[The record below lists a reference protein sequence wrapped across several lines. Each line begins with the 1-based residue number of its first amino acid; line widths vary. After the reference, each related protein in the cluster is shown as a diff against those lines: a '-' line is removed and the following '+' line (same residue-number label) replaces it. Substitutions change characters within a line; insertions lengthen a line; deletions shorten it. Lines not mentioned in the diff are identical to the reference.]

1 MRVHREPLTDYLPL
15 TSDLPLRQALTRL
28 LLINEIA
35 AEASASIDRRR
46 VAAVLHR
53 HAQSLLDVEDAL
65 LVVREHSGNLR
76 LVIPETREVSGSDV
90 PATRLFAGGVVADA
104 LRARTTRIVRDTTR
118 VTLAPFERTLVAR
131 GAAALA
137 AAPLVGRGVVH
148 GAILFWA
155 LTPTAFDQE
164 ARRTITMV
172 VPHVANA
179 LMMASLVE
187 EVEAR
192 SLTDPLT
199 GLANRR
205 WLEQRLDEELD
216 RVRRY
221 GRPLCLALLDIDHFK
236 AVNDRFG
243 HAAGDEVLRK
253 LAALLLSERR
263 STDLVCRY
271 GGEELVLILPETW
284 PGDAVGLAERIRA
297 RTEGGI
303 LGYHADG
310 APITVSIGI
319 AGTSSE
325 RDLPSTLFAAADAA
339 LYRAKSDG
347 RNQVRLANDVVVG
360 SREHA
365 DRAHADTDASVRP
378 ATAPEAS

>member
-1 MRVHREPLTDYLPL
+1 M
-15 TSDLPLRQALTRL
+15 SDLSLRQALTRL

-65 LVVREHSGNLR
+65 LVLREPGGSLR

-90 PATRLFAGGVVADA
+90 PATRLFTGGLVAEC
-104 LRARTTRIVRDTTR
+104 LRSRITRIVRDTSR

-131 GAAALA
+131 GAQALT
-137 AAPLVGRGVVH
+137 AAPLVGRGVVY
-148 GAILFWA
+148 GALLFWA
-155 LTPTAFDQE
+155 LRSTAFDQD
-164 ARRTITMV
+164 ARRTIAMV

-187 EVEAR
+187 DVEAR
-192 SLTDPLT
+192 SLTDALT

-205 WLEQRLDEELD
+205 WLERRLDEELD

-221 GRPLCLALLDIDHFK
+221 GRPLCLAVLDIDRFK
-236 AVNDRFG
+236 AVNDRLG

-253 LAALLLSERR
+253 LAALLLGERR

-271 GGEELVLILPETW
+271 GGEELLLILPETW
-284 PGDAVGLAERIRA
+284 PGDAVMLAERIRVRA
-297 RTEGGI
+297 EAGA
-303 LGYHADG
+303 LGWHAD
-310 APITVSIGI
+310 ASPITVSIGI
-319 AGTSSE
+319 AGTSPE
-325 RDLPSTLFAAADAA
+325 RDLPSTLFAAADRA
-339 LYRAKSDG
+339 LYRAKIDG

-360 SREHA
+360 GREHTPGE
-365 DRAHADTDASVRP
+365 R
-378 ATAPEAS
+378 

>member
-1 MRVHREPLTDYLPL
+1 MPTSTIMADQPLQ
-15 TSDLPLRQALTRL
+15 QALTRL

-53 HAQSLLDVEDAL
+53 HAQMLLDVEDAL
-65 LVVREHSGNLR
+65 LVVREPSGGLR
-76 LVIPETREVSGSDV
+76 LVIPETEREVSGSDV
-90 PATRLFAGGVVADA
+90 PATRLFAGGLVAECM
-104 LRARTTRIVRDTTR
+104 RSRSTRVLRDTSSASR
-118 VTLAPFERTLVAR
+118 VPLAPFERSVVAR

-155 LTPTAFDQE
+155 RSAAVFHQE
-164 ARRTITMV
+164 ARRTIAMV
-172 VPHVANA
+172 VPHVVNA

-221 GRPLCLALLDIDHFK
+221 ERPLCLAILDLDHFK
-236 AVNDRFG
+236 LVNDRLG
-243 HAAGDEVLRK
+243 HAAGDEALRR
-253 LAALLLSERR
+253 LAALLLAERR

-271 GGEELVLILPETW
+271 GGEEMVLILPETW
-284 PGDAVGLAERIRA
+284 PGDALILAERIRA
-297 RTEGGI
+297 RAEAGA
-303 LGYHADG
+303 LGHHPDG
-310 APITVSIGI
+310 APITLSVGV
-319 AGTSSE
+319 AGTGLD

-339 LYRAKSDG
+339 LYRAKSGG
-347 RNQVRLANDVVVG
+347 RNQVHLAVDFTIEEVVPASDSG
-360 SREHA
+360 NA
-365 DRAHADTDASVRP
+365 AWPRA
-378 ATAPEAS
+378 

>member
-1 MRVHREPLTDYLPL
+1 MP
-15 TSDLPLRQALTRL
+15 DLPLRQALTRL

-53 HAQSLLDVEDAL
+53 HTRSLLDVEDAL
-65 LVVREHSGNLR
+65 LVVRDPGGMLR

-90 PATRLFAGGVVADA
+90 PATRLFSGGIVADC
-104 LRARTTRIVRDTTR
+104 LRSRATRIVRDPAR
-118 VTLAPFERTLVAR
+118 ATLAPFERSLVAR
-131 GAAALA
+131 GAAAMA

-148 GAILFWA
+148 GALLFWA
-155 LTPTAFDQE
+155 LDASAFDQE
-164 ARRTITMV
+164 ARRTIAMV
-172 VPHVANA
+172 IPHVANA

-221 GRPLCLALLDIDHFK
+221 GRPLCLAVLDLDHFK
-236 AVNDRFG
+236 AVNDRLG
-243 HAAGDEVLRK
+243 HAEGDEVLRR
-253 LAALLLSERR
+253 LAALLLEERR

-271 GGEELVLILPETW
+271 GGEELVLIQPETR
-284 PGDAVGLAERIRA
+284 PRDAVLLAERIRA
-297 RTEGGI
+297 RAEAGA
-303 LGYHADG
+303 LGRHADG
-310 APITVSIGI
+310 ATITLSIGI
-319 AGTSSE
+319 TGSSP
-325 RDLPSTLFAAADAA
+325 DLNLPSTLFAAADAA
-339 LYRAKSDG
+339 LYRAKANG
-347 RNQVRLANDVVVG
+347 RNQVCLASDTAVRSGLQDVDF
-360 SREHA
+360 A
-365 DRAHADTDASVRP
+365 
-378 ATAPEAS
+378 